1 MDVKIRRLVFGAG
14 ILGIVLGA
22 LAGSVS
28 AGTVYSVV
36 VGASL
41 CAALGVVAVLYW
53 SEHGGARGRRSARW
67 AQRPE
72 QIPHPRRFGRLD
84 GPDAFRY

>member
-1 MDVKIRRLVFGAG
+1 MDLKIRRLVFGAG
-14 ILGIVLGA
+14 MLGIVLGA
-22 LAGSVS
+22 VVGVIS
-28 AGTVYSVV
+28 AGTFYSVV
-36 VGASL
+36 VGALL
-41 CAALGVVAVLYW
+41 CAAAGVVAVLYW
-53 SEHGGARGRRSARW
+53 GEHGGARRRRARW

>member
-1 MDVKIRRLVFGAG
+1 MDLKIRRLVFGAG
-14 ILGIVLGA
+14 MLGVVLGA
-22 LAGSVS
+22 LIGAIS

-36 VGASL
+36 VGALL
-41 CAALGVVAVLYW
+41 CATAGVVAVLYW
-53 SEHGGARGRRSARW
+53 SEHGGARRRRARW

>member
-1 MDVKIRRLVFGAG
+1 MDLKIRRLVFGAG
-14 ILGIVLGA
+14 MLGVVLGTVV
-22 LAGSVS
+22 GVFST
-28 AGTVYSVV
+28 GTVYSVV
-36 VGASL
+36 VGALL
-41 CAALGVVAVLYW
+41 CATAGVVAVLYW
-53 SEHGGARGRRSARW
+53 GEHGGARRRRARW